1 MGHEFVD
8 RSNPRKAKLQLEVVK
23 KKVAEGRNVLF
34 FPEGTRSESLKLN
47 KFKRGAFTV
56 AYDSDKSILP
66 CYINGTGNI
75 LPKGSFPKPSSRHIY
90 WEGYREKF

>member
-1 MGHEFVD
+1 M
-8 RSNPRKAKLQLEVVK
+8 
-23 KKVAEGRNVLF
+23 AEGRNVLF

-75 LPKGSFPKPSSRHIY
+75 LPKGSFLAKPHQVDIFIGKVIGKNSNNFDDDKSLQQEAY
-90 WEGYREKF
+90 EELKKFK